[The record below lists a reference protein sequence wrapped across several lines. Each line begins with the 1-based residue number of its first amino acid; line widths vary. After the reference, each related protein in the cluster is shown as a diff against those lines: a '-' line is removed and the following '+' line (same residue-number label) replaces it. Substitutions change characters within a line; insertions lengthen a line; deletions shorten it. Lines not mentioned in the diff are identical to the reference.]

1 MAWDV
6 CTYAMTA
13 RASGAS
19 AAISSKFAFG
29 HYVMEKDFVMFSV
42 TAGIFALSNVLMWW
56 AYTKSLSLAESS
68 IQCLAINMG
77 TNFALTVSFVVLFS
91 NRKVEVVVL
100 LSFVRSD
107 PAQFTKTILFF
118 SFVFKGY
125 CGCQVSERGTLL
137 AQRLLRPVLQKG
149 SSKNKGQQKD
159 SVCKG
164 VEHIAQEIEA
174 KPVLFL
180 FP

>member
-1 MAWDV
+1 VKRDFDNNPTERAKMAWDV

-13 RASGAS
+13 GASGAS

-77 TNFALTVSFVVLFS
+77 TNFALTGILGY
-91 NRKVEVVVL
+91 
-100 LSFVRSD
+100 
-107 PAQFTKTILFF
+107 LFF
-118 SFVFKGY
+118 SETHSILWCIGLSLVFTGI
-125 CGCQVSERGTLL
+125 CLL
-137 AQRLLRPVLQKG
+137 ATDDKE
-149 SSKNKGQQKD
+149 KTD
-159 SVCKG
+159 
-164 VEHIAQEIEA
+164 
-174 KPVLFL
+174 
-180 FP
+180 